1 MVGFDKMEVIQFFC
15 LVLLNFTF
23 LSSEFQKKVPKCMFS
38 DEFCDKFATKFGDK
52 SCNSPYLVTN
62 LMMNFVKDEI

>member
-23 LSSEFQKKVPKCMFS
+23 LSSEFQKKVPQFIFS
-38 DEFCDKFATKFGDK
+38 DEFCDKFASKFGDK
-52 SCNSPYLVTN
+52 SDSPYLVTN